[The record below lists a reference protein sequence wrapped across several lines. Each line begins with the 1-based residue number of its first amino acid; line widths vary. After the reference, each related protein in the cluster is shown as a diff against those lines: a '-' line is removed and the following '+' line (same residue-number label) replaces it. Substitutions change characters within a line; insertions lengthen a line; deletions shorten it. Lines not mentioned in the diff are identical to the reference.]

1 MSYTSSQNIND
12 ISRQVHFMK
21 FMTHNFVL
29 KAKLLKRKEKVD
41 RYKLKKNKSNHKLL
55 KRRRKKELI
64 AQVQKKYESM
74 FVGKRISNYVKMHVK
89 TIMVNNVPP

>member
-12 ISRQVHFMK
+12 ISRQVNFMK

-41 RYKLKKNKSNHKLL
+41 RYKLKKINQ
-55 KRRRKKELI
+55 I
-64 AQVQKKYESM
+64 
-74 FVGKRISNYVKMHVK
+74 INY
-89 TIMVNNVPP
+89 

>member
-1 MSYTSSQNIND
+1 MSYTSSQNINE

-41 RYKLKKNKSNHKLL
+41 RYKLKKINQ
-55 KRRRKKELI
+55 I
-64 AQVQKKYESM
+64 
-74 FVGKRISNYVKMHVK
+74 INY
-89 TIMVNNVPP
+89 